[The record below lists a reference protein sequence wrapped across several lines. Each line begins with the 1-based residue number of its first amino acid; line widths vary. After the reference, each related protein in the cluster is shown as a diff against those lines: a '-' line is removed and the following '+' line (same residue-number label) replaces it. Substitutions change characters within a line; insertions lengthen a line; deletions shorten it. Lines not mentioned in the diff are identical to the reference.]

1 MHLATNDI
9 PVKIHTEG
17 ATARQQPDFGDAV
30 GRLGAEHFKMQAGTD
45 LAPLLKGLERD
56 ACQSAHWGY
65 IIKGCVIVDY
75 TDGTSE
81 TCAAGDMVHWPAG
94 HSARVASTPNSCYSA
109 QRPTTRP
116 SSTTWPANSA
126 QRELPRTEARRPS
139 RADSERAPP
148 LHHEPA

>member
-30 GRLGAEHFKMQAGTD
+30 GRLGAEQFKMQAGTD

-65 IIKGCVIVDY
+65 IIAGCVIVDY

-81 TCAAGDMVHWPAG
+81 TCVGGDMVHWPAG
-94 HSARVASTPNSCYSA
+94 HSVRVAEDAELVRFSPEADHTPVLDHLA
-109 QRPTTRP
+109 GQL
-116 SSTTWPANSA
+116 STT
-126 QRELPRTEARRPS
+126 
-139 RADSERAPP
+139 
-148 LHHEPA
+148 